1 MICQFKDDYYFMSN
15 FYPFK
20 LIYNGIE
27 YQNTEAAFQAQKC
40 KYLSER
46 NQFSKLNPS
55 EAKRLGRRVELRPDW
70 EQVKDGIM
78 YNIVLTKFSS
88 DEYLAYKLL
97 ETGEEVLMEGN
108 TWKDT
113 YWGVDLDTMQGK
125 NKLGLILMKV
135 RDVLRA
141 PIIQV

>member
-1 MICQFKDDYYFMSN
+1 MICQFRDDYYFMSN

-40 KYLSER
+40 KYFPER

-97 ETGEEVLMEGN
+97 KTGEEVLMEGN

-113 YWGVDLDTMQGK
+113 YWGVDLDTMEGK

-141 PIIQV
+141 KID

>member
-1 MICQFKDDYYFMSN
+1 MICQFRDDYYFMSN
-15 FYPFK
+15 FYPVK

-40 KYLSER
+40 KYLPER

-97 ETGEEVLMEGN
+97 KTGEEVLMEGN

-135 RDVLRA
+135 RDVLSR
-141 PIIQV
+141 

>member
-1 MICQFKDDYYFMSN
+1 MICQFRDDYYFMSN

-40 KYLSER
+40 KYLPER

-55 EAKRLGRRVELRPDW
+55 EAKRLGRHVELRPDW

-78 YNIVLTKFSS
+78 FNIVLTKFSS

-97 ETGEEVLMEGN
+97 ETGEEELMEGN
-108 TWKDT
+108 TWNDT

-141 PIIQV
+141 KID

>member
-40 KYLSER
+40 KYLPER

-70 EQVKDGIM
+70 EQVKDNIM

-97 ETGEEVLMEGN
+97 KTGEEVLMEGN

-135 RDVLRA
+135 RDVLSR
-141 PIIQV
+141 

>member
-1 MICQFKDDYYFMSN
+1 MSN

-40 KYLSER
+40 KYLPER

-113 YWGVDLDTMQGK
+113 YWGVDLDTMEGK

-141 PIIQV
+141 KIDY

>member
-1 MICQFKDDYYFMSN
+1 MICQFRDDYYFMSN

-113 YWGVDLDTMQGK
+113 YWGVDLDTMEGK

-141 PIIQV
+141 KID

>member
-40 KYLSER
+40 KYLPER

-55 EAKRLGRRVELRPDW
+55 EAKRLGRHVELRSDW

-78 YNIVLTKFSS
+78 FNIVLTKFSS

-108 TWKDT
+108 TWNDT

-141 PIIQV
+141 RID

>member
-1 MICQFKDDYYFMSN
+1 MICQFRDDYYFMSN

-141 PIIQV
+141 KIN

>member
-1 MICQFKDDYYFMSN
+1 MSN

-40 KYLSER
+40 KYLPER

-97 ETGEEVLMEGN
+97 KTGEEVLMEGN

-113 YWGVDLDTMQGK
+113 YWGVDLDTMDGK

-141 PIIQV
+141 KID

>member
-1 MICQFKDDYYFMSN
+1 MICQFKDNYYFMSN

-40 KYLSER
+40 KYLLER

-141 PIIQV
+141 KIN

>member
-1 MICQFKDDYYFMSN
+1 MICQFRDDYYFMSN

-20 LIYNGIE
+20 LIYNGVE

-40 KYLSER
+40 KYLPER

-55 EAKRLGRRVELRPDW
+55 EAKRLGRHVELRPDW
-70 EQVKDGIM
+70 EQVKDDIM
-78 YNIVLTKFSS
+78 FNIVLTKFSS
-88 DEYLAYKLL
+88 DEYLASRLL

-108 TWKDT
+108 TWNDT

-141 PIIQV
+141 RID

>member
-40 KYLSER
+40 KYLPER
-46 NQFSKLNPS
+46 NKFSKLNPS
-55 EAKRLGRRVELRPDW
+55 EAKRLGRHVELRPDW

-78 YNIVLTKFSS
+78 YNIILTKFSS
-88 DEYLAYKLL
+88 DEYLAYRLL

-108 TWKDT
+108 TWNDT

-141 PIIQV
+141 RID

>member
-15 FYPFK
+15 FYPFN

-40 KYLSER
+40 KYLPER

-55 EAKRLGRRVELRPDW
+55 EAKRLGRHVELRPDW

-78 YNIVLTKFSS
+78 FNIVLTKFSS
-88 DEYLAYKLL
+88 DEYLAFKLL
-97 ETGEEVLMEGN
+97 ETGEKELMEGN
-108 TWKDT
+108 TWNDT

-141 PIIQV
+141 RID

>member
-40 KYLSER
+40 KYLPER

-70 EQVKDGIM
+70 EQVKDSIM

-97 ETGEEVLMEGN
+97 KTGEEVLMEGN

-141 PIIQV
+141 KIN

>member
-113 YWGVDLDTMQGK
+113 YWGVDLDTMEGK

-141 PIIQV
+141 KID

>member
-1 MICQFKDDYYFMSN
+1 MICQFRDDYYFMSN

-40 KYLSER
+40 KYLPER
-46 NQFSKLNPS
+46 NQFSKLSPS
-55 EAKRLGRRVELRPDW
+55 EAKRLGRRIELRPDW

-78 YNIVLTKFSS
+78 FDIVLTKFSS

-108 TWKDT
+108 TWNDT
-113 YWGVDLDTMQGK
+113 YWGVDLDTMEGK

-141 PIIQV
+141 RID

>member
-40 KYLSER
+40 KYLPER

-70 EQVKDGIM
+70 EQVKDSIM

-97 ETGEEVLMEGN
+97 KTGEEVLMEGN

-141 PIIQV
+141 RID

>member
-1 MICQFKDDYYFMSN
+1 MF
-15 FYPFK
+15 
-20 LIYNGIE
+20 
-27 YQNTEAAFQAQKC
+27 
-40 KYLSER
+40 
-46 NQFSKLNPS
+46 
-55 EAKRLGRRVELRPDW
+55 
-70 EQVKDGIM
+70 
-78 YNIVLTKFSS
+78 NIVLTKFSS

-108 TWKDT
+108 TWNDT

-141 PIIQV
+141 RID

>member
-1 MICQFKDDYYFMSN
+1 MICQFRDDYYFMSN

-40 KYLSER
+40 KYLPER

-55 EAKRLGRRVELRPDW
+55 EAKRLGRHVELRPDW

-78 YNIVLTKFSS
+78 FNIVLTKFSS

-97 ETGEEVLMEGN
+97 KTGEEVLMEGN

-141 PIIQV
+141 KID

>member
-1 MICQFKDDYYFMSN
+1 MICQFRDDYYFMSN

-40 KYLSER
+40 KYLPER
-46 NQFSKLNPS
+46 NQFSKLNAS

-113 YWGVDLDTMQGK
+113 YWGVDLDTMVGK

-141 PIIQV
+141 KIN